1 MCTIYYYCLYSS
13 ILDIAAIVIVVSSGA
28 YVYRSVATTSTSAV
42 LQRCSYQTLSG
53 TSDIGVKSTRI
64 MQLVETGNTTN
75 LV

>member
-42 LQRCSYQTLSG
+42 QRCSYQTLSG

-64 MQLVETGNTTN
+64 MQLVETGDTTN